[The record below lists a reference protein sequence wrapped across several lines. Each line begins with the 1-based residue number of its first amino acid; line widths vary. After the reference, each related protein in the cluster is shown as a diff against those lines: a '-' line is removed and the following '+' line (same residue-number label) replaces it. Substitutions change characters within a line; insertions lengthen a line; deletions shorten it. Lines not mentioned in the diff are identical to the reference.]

1 MMIAGVWGGIISSAK
16 ILSRSSAL
24 LLIGALVPN
33 DTGRG
38 RTRVSR
44 GMVGRFVQ
52 DCELIELLMATKTT
66 LASAF
71 GASVVEG

>member
-16 ILSRSSAL
+16 IRSRSSAL
-24 LLIGALVPN
+24 LLVGALVPN

-38 RTRVSR
+38 QTRVSR

-52 DCELIELLMATKTT
+52 DCELIELLMETKATF
-66 LASAF
+66 ASAF
-71 GASVVEG
+71 GASAVEG